1 MNDDTFKKLD
11 DKFARII
18 EHADKVQAM
27 MRQVIADAE
36 EADRRQMRED
46 EANDRMLRAE
56 YHARVQELRAERDSL
71 GPGAA

>member
-46 EANDRMLRAE
+46 EAADRLLHAE
-56 YHARVQELRAERDSL
+56 WQAGR
-71 GPGAA
+71 